1 VRAALPAPRF
11 DPLVLDDLAEGFAG
25 DTGAREHAEGLRFEG
40 VDLTGADLTAAS
52 FSECVLD
59 GVVLE
64 RAQLRAAAVV
74 ESRLERLDVPG
85 LSAPRSRWRS
95 IELASS
101 RLGSAELYESTFEQ
115 VRISD
120 CKLGYVNLR
129 GATLRDVLFERC
141 TIDELDLGGATGS
154 RVAFTDC
161 DVRSLE
167 VPGAR
172 IQDLD
177 LRGAELHVLG
187 GLDGLR
193 GVALTELQL
202 SLMLPL
208 FAEHFGVRI
217 LG

>member
-1 VRAALPAPRF
+1 MRAAISAPRL
-11 DPLVLDDLAEGFAG
+11 DPLVLDDLAEGYAG
-25 DTGAREHAEGLRFEG
+25 DTGAREHAEGLRFTDVDLSG
-40 VDLTGADLTAAS
+40 VDLTASS

-59 GVVLE
+59 GAALD
-64 RAQLRAAAVV
+64 RAQLRAASVV

-95 IELASS
+95 VELLAS

-115 VRISD
+115 VHLAD

-129 GATLRDVLFERC
+129 GATLRDVVFERC
-141 TIDELDLGGATGS
+141 TIDELDLGGASGS
-154 RVAFTDC
+154 RVAFVDC
-161 DVRSLE
+161 EIRSLE
-167 VPGAR
+167 LPNAR
-172 IQDLD
+172 IDDLD

-193 GVALTELQL
+193 GAALTELQL

-208 FAEHFGVRI
+208 FAQHFGVRV